1 MRKLFGL
8 LIFAL
13 LAGAAAPATAQI
25 YTWRDNN
32 GRLVLSDT
40 PRDGQARVYAV
51 PEASEPIRATRA
63 VSVDRTRPYEDLIV
77 ENARRNNVRPDLV
90 RAVVQVESAF
100 NPQARS
106 PKGAMGLMQLMPA
119 TVAQFGVANAYDPS
133 ENLRAGTAYLRRLL
147 DRYDGNEELALAAYN
162 AGPTAVDRH
171 DGVPPYL
178 ETRRYVE
185 KVGGLA
191 GESHLPAGTAIYR
204 TVEIVNGRPVTRY
217 SDKKPTDGPYETL
230 GR

>member
-1 MRKLFGL
+1 MHKALCP
-8 LIFAL
+8 LIFVL
-13 LAGAAAPATAQI
+13 LAGAAAPAAAQI
-25 YTWRDNN
+25 YTWRDAN

-40 PRDGQARVYAV
+40 PRAGDARVYEV
-51 PEASEPIRATRA
+51 PETSEPIRATRD
-63 VSVDRTRPYEDLIV
+63 VSVDRARPYDTLIV
-77 ENARRNNVRPDLV
+77 ENARRNNVRADLV

-119 TVAQFGVANAYDPS
+119 TMKQFGVADAYDPS
-133 ENLRAGTAYLRRLL
+133 ENLRAGTAYLRQLL
-147 DRYDGNEELALAAYN
+147 DRYDGNEEMALAAYN

-178 ETRRYVE
+178 ETQRYVE

-191 GESHLPAGTAIYR
+191 GETHAPKVVIYR
-204 TVEIVNGRPVTRY
+204 TVEIVNGRPITRY
-217 SDKKPTDGPYETL
+217 SDKKPNEGPYQIL